1 MTSYIY
7 EVTMEGPE
15 SIQAGFQRCL
25 NEHISEMLGLK
36 YFTSANLIH
45 LGSAGPNRFQ
55 IRVFYSL
62 QSLND
67 LNLYIK
73 EAAAD
78 MRDKLPSEYREQI
91 KYRRYHYDACALK
104 NM

>member
-15 SIQAGFQRCL
+15 SLQTNFQKWL
-25 NEHISEMLGLK
+25 EQHISEMLDLK

-55 IRVFYSL
+55 IRVYYGL
-62 QSLND
+62 QSLED

-73 EAAAD
+73 EAASE
-78 MRDKLPSEYREQI
+78 MRDKLPSEFQEQI
-91 KYRRYHYDACALK
+91 KYRRYHYDAWALK
-104 NM
+104 NL

>member
-15 SIQAGFQRCL
+15 SIQILFQRWL
-25 NEHISEMLGLK
+25 EEHISEMLGLK

-55 IRVFYSL
+55 IRVLYGL
-62 QSLND
+62 QSLED

-73 EAAAD
+73 EAATE
-78 MRDKLPSEYREQI
+78 MRDRLPSEYRDQV
-91 KYRRYHYDACALK
+91 KYRRYHYDAMALK
-104 NM
+104 NL

>member
-1 MTSYIY
+1 MTAYIY

-15 SIQAGFQRCL
+15 NIQAGFQRWL
-25 NEHISEMLGLK
+25 DEHIGEMLDLK